1 MIYKWKNQNPNI
13 SEAAFIA
20 PSAQIVGD
28 VLLWEESSV
37 WFNATLR
44 GDLAPIKVGKF
55 SNIQDNAVI
64 HVDSGVPSVVGD
76 YVIVG
81 HGAILHGCT
90 VKNNCLIGMG
100 AVLLSGSEIGENC
113 IVGAGSLVTEGK
125 KFPPNSLIIGSPARV
140 IRTLTNKEIDKIRE
154 NVLRYVELARE
165 TSEQLSG
172 QPD

>member
-100 AVLLSGSEIGENC
+100 AVLLNGSEIGENC

>member
-64 HVDSGVPSVVGD
+64 HVDSGVPTVVGD

-100 AVLLSGSEIGENC
+100 AVLLNGSEIGENC

-154 NVLRYVELARE
+154 NALRYVELARE